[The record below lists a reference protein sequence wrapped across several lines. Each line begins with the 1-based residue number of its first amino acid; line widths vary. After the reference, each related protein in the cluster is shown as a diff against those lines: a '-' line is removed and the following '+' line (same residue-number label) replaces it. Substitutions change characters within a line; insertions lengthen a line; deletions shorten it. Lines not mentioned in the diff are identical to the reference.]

1 MIEKLAKST
10 QQTCFKSSSKVV
22 LPVIVDRNFSSFVV
36 VVVVVVVVVGSLA
49 LIIHFLN
56 ITTSTTFLPSFVVV
70 FGRG

>member
-36 VVVVVVVVVGSLA
+36 VVVVVVVVGSLA

>member
-36 VVVVVVVVVGSLA
+36 VVVVVVGSLA

>member
-36 VVVVVVVVVGSLA
+36 VVVVVVVGSLA

>member
-36 VVVVVVVVVGSLA
+36 VVVVVGSLA